1 MTRLRS
7 LVFNALFLSW
17 SVAMHL
23 VTLPLLLGPPAGV
36 YLMGWIWVRG
46 GQFLLRAVCGL
57 GYRIE
62 GLENL
67 PDHPVVIAAKHQSIW
82 ETIAFCHIFD
92 RPIFVLKQELTRIP
106 FYGWYLRRMG
116 MIAIDRSGGASAMR
130 QMVAETKDR
139 LAKGKHVIIFPEG
152 TRTDPGKKR
161 PYHPGVAA
169 LYKQVGVPVLP
180 VALDSGHFWPCR
192 TMRQSPGRNTE
203 RLLPT
208 MQPGLERRD
217 FMARLE
223 AAIEGASR
231 DLLERA
237 GKPVD
242 NPVNE
247 SQDLEAAGLPGESGR
262 TSPERSVD
270 PARGG
275 A

>member
-7 LVFNALFLSW
+7 WAFNAVFLLW

-23 VTLPLLLGPPAGV
+23 VTAPLLLAPGRAI
-36 YLMGWIWVRG
+36 YFMGLIWIRG
-46 GQFLLRAVCGL
+46 NLLLLRLICGL
-57 GYRIE
+57 DYRIE
-62 GLENL
+62 GLEHF
-67 PDHPVVIAAKHQSIW
+67 PKQPCIIAAKHQSIW

-130 QMVAETKDR
+130 QMVAETKQR
-139 LAKGKHVIIFPEG
+139 LGDGKHVIIFPEG
-152 TRTDPGKKR
+152 TRTGPGKKR

-180 VALDSGHFWPCR
+180 VALDSGLFWPGR
-192 TMRQSPGRNTE
+192 TMRQSPGRITV
-203 RLLPT
+203 RLLPPL
-208 MQPGLERRD
+208 QPGLERRD

-223 AAIEGASR
+223 ESIEGASR
-231 DLLERA
+231 DLLERS
-237 GKPVD
+237 GRPVD

-247 SQDLEAAGLPGESGR
+247 SQDIEAGGLPGESGR